1 MFGRNLISLTWVI
14 FCFFLLSCSFFFFSN
29 VNLPKSM
36 ILQTGGSASSAIP
49 TTSSPSARACAMAD
63 GGSTTPSWAPSEP
76 ISRTC
81 WKRRMNSLMGEFFVG
96 GMRGPPLKNARVISS
111 LGLGALVFRWR
122 SGVPGERAVVDR
134 ALHHSKQFFDPLI
147 LELAAVSDAEGD
159 RARSLLLLTHDE
171 EGGNFLELAMADL
184 RAQLF
189 ALDVVRR
196 AQPGLSQ
203 LSQNLLPVFVELL
216 RDRNAPHLL
225 GREPERE
232 VAARVLD
239 EDAEETLERAEDGAM
254 EDHRAVFDA
263 ILRDVVQV
271 EELRQVEVALD
282 GAELPRSSKGVVYT
296 EVDLRSVERTVAR
309 RYDVRAARRLDRR
322 LENRL
327 GSVPNLVGT
336 DPLLG
341 PEAEGDVH
349 VVKLER
355 AVDLVQETE
364 EVEHLAIDAFRR
376 GEDVRVI
383 LRKGSDSRQPL
394 RDSRFLI
401 PVEPREVGVPHG
413 QVPVAP
419 RLRPEQEAVA
429 RAVHRLDAELA
440 LVDLDEEHVL
450 AVSAGVAR
458 CPEELLVENL
468 GRDDLL
474 VAVLDVELADPC
486 DQEVV
491 DRSAFRQEERR
502 RRGPGMEE
510 EEPQLL
516 AELAVVA
523 RFRGLEPRE
532 MLVQLLLREKDGP
545 VNALEHRVFFIA
557 LPVRARRVRELEDA
571 ELAG

>member
-36 ILQTGGSASSAIP
+36 ILQTGGSACSAIT
-49 TTSSPSARACAMAD
+49 TTSSPSARAFAMAD

-96 GMRGPPLKNARVISS
+96 GTRGPPLKNARVISS

-134 ALHHSKQFFDPLI
+134 ALHHSKQFFDLLI

-159 RARSLLLLTHDE
+159 RARRLLPLTHDE
-171 EGGNFLELAMADL
+171 ERRHLVELAVPDL
-184 RAQLF
+184 GAQLF
-189 ALDVVRR
+189 ASEVARR
-196 AQPGLSQ
+196 AQPGLFQS
-203 LSQNLLPVFVELL
+203 SQNLLPVFVELL
-216 RDRNAPHLL
+216 RNRNDPHLL
-225 GREPERE
+225 RREPERE

-239 EDAEETLERAEDGAM
+239 EDAEEPFERAEDRAVEDDGALLRSVLGRVVEVEELGKVEVALERAELPGAP
-254 EDHRAVFDA
+254 DR
-263 ILRDVVQV
+263 VVH
-271 EELRQVEVALD
+271 A
-282 GAELPRSSKGVVYT
+282 
-296 EVDLRSVERTVAR
+296 EVDFRTVERPVAGGD
-309 RYDVRAARRLDRR
+309 DVGPPRRLQGC
-322 LENRL
+322 LENLL
-327 GSVPNLVGT
+327 GAVPHGVGA
-336 DPLLG
+336 DALLG

-349 VVKLER
+349 VAKLER
-355 AVDLVQETE
+355 AVDLVEETE

-376 GEDVRVI
+376 GEDVRVV
-383 LRKGSDSRQPL
+383 LREGTHARQPL

-419 RLRPEQEAVA
+419 RLRREQEAVP

-440 LVDLDEEHVL
+440 LVDLDEEHVV
-450 AVSAGVAR
+450 AVVAR
-458 CPEELLVENL
+458 VSRGREQLLVEAL
-468 GRDDLL
+468 GREDLL
-474 VAVLDVELADPC
+474 IAVLDVQLADPC

-491 DRSAFRQEERR
+491 DRRALRQEERR
-502 RRGPGMEE
+502 RRRPGMEGE
-510 EEPQLL
+510 EVQVLP
-516 AELAVVA
+516 ELPVVA
-523 RFRGLEPRE
+523 RFRGFEPRE
-532 MLVQLLLREKDGP
+532 MLVQILLREKDGP
-545 VNALEHRVFFIA
+545 VDALEHRVSFVA
-557 LPVRARRVRELEDA
+557 LPVRARRVSELEDA